1 MCDAIFNRLMQ
12 RSKTRF
18 LYDIVSISIQRYIT
32 KPQKLLWNIAIHNL
46 RRVLSIQFFLTM
58 LLSYWIGGRFH
69 DILYYVTVLMKLG
82 KQNEKKNCPTS
93 ELIKDEFY
101 SWQFTNSYSINS
113 YIDLNLHF
121 FFKFN
126 ISFMNQS
133 EHRVSVY

>member
-1 MCDAIFNRLMQ
+1 MIFFIM
-12 RSKTRF
+12 SPF
-18 LYDIVSISIQRYIT
+18 
-32 KPQKLLWNIAIHNL
+32 LWNWEN
-46 RRVLSIQFFLTM
+46 R
-58 LLSYWIGGRFH
+58 
-69 DILYYVTVLMKLG
+69 MK
-82 KQNEKKNCPTS
+82 KKNGPTS